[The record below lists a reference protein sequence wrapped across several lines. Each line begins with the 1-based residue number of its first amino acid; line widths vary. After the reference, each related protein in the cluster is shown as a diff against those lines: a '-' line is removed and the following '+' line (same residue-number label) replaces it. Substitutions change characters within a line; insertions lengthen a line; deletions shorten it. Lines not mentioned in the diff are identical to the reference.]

1 MKIAL
6 IFPGITKT
14 GFNHYGFDDES
25 SWIHHGLAS
34 ISASL
39 KGAGY
44 AVELID
50 LRRLKGWDDFKR
62 VVREKSPD
70 IAGVTMMSLDYNYAL
85 RCVAL
90 VKEVD
95 KKIITVAGGIHP
107 SICPE
112 AVLADKNVDYVLKGE
127 GEISFVEL
135 VNRKIETSQGPKER
149 LVNGIISDLDRLPPV
164 DRDLFTQ
171 AERPIT
177 PDFPEPF
184 VSLIVG
190 RGCAYGCNFCQP
202 AEKSVFGAKVRYRS
216 ADNVLAEL
224 GVLKKRYDF
233 KSLMFHDDCL
243 LQNIAWCR
251 EFSGKWSKLGYHL
264 PFACQSRADIIC
276 KHQDTVSEM
285 AEAGLKLLLIGF
297 ESGSQRV
304 LDFLDKGT
312 TVKEN
317 IEAARICRKNN
328 IKIWANYMLGIPTET
343 KAEVRETVRMLWRI
357 KPDYYSP
364 SYYTPHPGSNLY
376 EYVRERDLSLIK
388 NYESFRRNPAEPKI
402 KGVDYDFLFRANFIA
417 TAGPVNFRSLL
428 KKARQIQKSRGW
440 HYLFKRTIYYFKERL
455 VYGCKAIQ
463 FG

>member
-1 MKIAL
+1 MKIVL

-14 GFNHYGFDDES
+14 GFNNYGFDDES

-50 LRRLKGWDDFKR
+50 LRRLRGWDDFKR

-85 RCVAL
+85 RCLRL

-95 KKIITVAGGIHP
+95 KGITTVVGGIHP
-107 SICPE
+107 SIYPE

-135 VNRKIETSQGPKER
+135 ADRKRETGQGPKER
-149 LVNGIISDLDRLPPV
+149 LVKGIISDLDRLMPV
-164 DRDLFTQ
+164 DRDLFSQ

-184 VSLIVG
+184 ISLIVG
-190 RGCAYGCNFCQP
+190 RGCGYNCNFCQP
-202 AEKSVFGAKVRYRS
+202 AERSVFGARVRYRS

-224 GVLKKRYDF
+224 VALKKRYDF

-243 LQNIAWCR
+243 LQNITWCR
-251 EFSGKWSKLGYHL
+251 EFAGKWAKLGYGI
-264 PFACQSRADIIC
+264 PFVCQSRSDIVC
-276 KHQDTVSEM
+276 KHQDVVREM
-285 AEAGLKLLLIGF
+285 ANAGLKLLLIGF

-304 LDFLDKGT
+304 LDFLNKGT

-317 IEAARICRKNN
+317 IEAARICRQNN
-328 IKIWANYMLGIPTET
+328 IKVWANYMLGIPTET
-343 KAEVRETVRMLWRI
+343 KAEVGETVRMLWKI
-357 KPDYYSP
+357 QPDYYSL
-364 SYYTPHPGSNLY
+364 SYYTPHPGSGLY
-376 EYVRERDLSLIK
+376 DYVIERDLSLIK
-388 NYESFRRNPAEPKI
+388 DYESFRRNPTEPKI
-402 KGVDYDFLFRANFIA
+402 KGVDYDFLFRANFMA
-417 TAGPVNFRSLL
+417 TTGPVSFRSLL
-428 KKARQIQKSRGW
+428 KKAAQIRKDRGW
-440 HYLFKRTIYYFKERL
+440 CSLFKRAVSYFKKRL
-455 VYGCKAIQ
+455 FYGCKAIQ
-463 FG
+463 LG